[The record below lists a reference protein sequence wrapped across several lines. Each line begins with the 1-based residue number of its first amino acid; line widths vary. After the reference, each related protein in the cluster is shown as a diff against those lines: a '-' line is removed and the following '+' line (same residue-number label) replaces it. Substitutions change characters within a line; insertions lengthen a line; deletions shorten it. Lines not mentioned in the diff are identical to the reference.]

1 MSSWLGAVIELHEPT
16 GSPEFAKL
24 RAGARRIQKGQEDHV
39 QLWKA
44 QHSVC
49 VPQSVAGTEPGGFA
63 PSVTAFSPQRFL
75 PLPLCSSTHELPRLT
90 KGIANHIL
98 QLRSLQ
104 HRSLSAMIPYYFT
117 VPNLSKQS
125 CHTTDSIL
133 LSKHILATLDCSS
146 AASAPLCLF

>member
-1 MSSWLGAVIELHEPT
+1 MCGFEKPSTLCVS
-16 GSPEFAKL
+16 L
-24 RAGARRIQKGQEDHV
+24 RAW
-39 QLWKA
+39 LA
-44 QHSVC
+44 QSMAASPPPSQPFLHSA
-49 VPQSVAGTEPGGFA
+49 SYL
-63 PSVTAFSPQRFL
+63 SH
-75 PLPLCSSTHELPRLT
+75 CSSTHELPGLT

-133 LSKHILATLDCSS
+133 LSKHIFATLDCSS
-146 AASAPLCLF
+146 AASAPLCLFQEPTKELVENFWAD